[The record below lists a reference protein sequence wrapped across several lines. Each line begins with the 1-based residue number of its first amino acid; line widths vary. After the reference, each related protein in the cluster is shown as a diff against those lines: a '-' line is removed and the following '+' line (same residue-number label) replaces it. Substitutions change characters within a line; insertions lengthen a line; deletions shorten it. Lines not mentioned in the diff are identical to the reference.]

1 MNLFGAFFPT
11 TYILMLAS
19 LVVGFILAFLMF
31 GTVSVIGFLFLLNLG
46 VIRIKP
52 IIDLIHSYI
61 QYVFPSTCKAI
72 RENIR
77 ASFPVTVCDSLPQKG
92 IYMIHPHG
100 LFSMSQ
106 GMHVC
111 TNFTD
116 WPERNIKATALHTL
130 WNIPFTHEFLDA
142 CVPSKYEEMKK
153 VIDSNTSLSVCIGG
167 VSEIAKASDPTF
179 SLKLKDRKGVFKLAL
194 ETGTPLIPVLVYGE
208 NEVFQSVQGPFMDL
222 LRTGFGWANIPFT
235 LPTMMSLYKTVNL
248 IREPYD
254 IKVKTFLGKAVP
266 VEKIEGA
273 ELPTADHIK
282 SLRDTYMKALK
293 ELYMETRPD
302 EYPEEIEFF

>member
-19 LVVGFILAFLMF
+19 LVVGFILAFVMF
-31 GTVSVIGFLFLLNLG
+31 GTVSVLGFLFLLNLG

-52 IIDLIHSYI
+52 IIDLIHTYI
-61 QYVFPSTCKAI
+61 EYIFPSTCKVI

-77 ASFPVTVCDSLPQKG
+77 ASFPVTVCESLPEKG
-92 IYMIHPHG
+92 IYIIHPHG

-130 WNIPFTHEFLDA
+130 WNIPFTHEFLEA

-153 VIDSNTSLSVCIGG
+153 VIHTNTSLSVCIGG
-167 VSEIAKASDPTF
+167 VSEIAKASDATF
-179 SLKLKDRKGVFKLAL
+179 SLKIKGRTGVFKLAL
-194 ETGTPLIPVLVYGE
+194 ETGTPLVPVLVYGE
-208 NEVFQSVQGPFMDL
+208 NEVFQSLRGPFIDVL
-222 LRTGFGWANIPFT
+222 QTGFGWAKIPFT
-235 LPTMMSLYKTVNL
+235 LPTLGSLYKTINL

-254 IKVKTFLGKAVP
+254 IKVKTFLGKAIP
-266 VEKIEGA
+266 VEKIEG
-273 ELPTADHIK
+273 EEGPTEHDVS
-282 SLRDTYMKALK
+282 SLRDTYMSSLK
-293 ELYMETRPD
+293 ELYIKTRPD